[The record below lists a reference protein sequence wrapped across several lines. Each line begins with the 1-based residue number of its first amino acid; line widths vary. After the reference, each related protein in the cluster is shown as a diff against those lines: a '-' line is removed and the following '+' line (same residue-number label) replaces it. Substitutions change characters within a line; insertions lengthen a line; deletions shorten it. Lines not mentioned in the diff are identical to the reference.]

1 MTEEL
6 RVTVGQYS
14 DKGRKPGNQ
23 DCLGCVLPRDSQLLR
38 KGVAVAMADG
48 ISSSEVSHIASE
60 IAIKN
65 FLDDYYC
72 TSDAWSVKK
81 SASKVLDATNSWLFS
96 HTRNGHSRY
105 DKDKGYVCTFS
116 ALVLKA
122 ATAHIFHVGDTRI
135 YRLNDNGLEQLT
147 TDHRVWLSENET
159 YLSRA
164 LGVEPHCEFDYLT
177 LPVQVNDVFILA
189 TDGVYE
195 FLDQQA
201 LIEGVKAHAHNLDDA
216 AQALVKLAYEQG
228 SDDNLSLQILRVDA
242 LPSLQSSEFKHR
254 IEALPLPPLLEE
266 NHHFDGYT
274 IVRQLHASSR
284 SHTYLALNTDS
295 RAKVVIKIPSMELRA
310 QPEYLERLLTEEWI
324 ARRINSRYVLKA
336 AKQDRARNYLY
347 TVTEYVEGSTLAQ
360 WLRDNPAPDMEMVR
374 NITEQVAKGLM
385 AFHRMEML
393 HQDIRPEN
401 ILIDNLGAV
410 KIIDFGSVYVAGLEE
425 NQSQFHHHALR
436 GTALYSAPE
445 YFLGEAG
452 SPRSEQF
459 SLGVLTYFML
469 SGRFP
474 YGAKVARCKTL
485 REQRQLTYQSV
496 LSPDRAIPAWVDDAI
511 RKAVHPQPHQRYED
525 ISEFLYDLRHPSK
538 SFLSKT
544 RPPLLERNPVVF
556 WQGVSLLLACIIVL
570 LLVQLSL

>member
-1 MTEEL
+1 MTERL
-6 RVTVGQYS
+6 RVTVGQHS
-14 DKGRKPGNQ
+14 EKGRKPGNQ
-23 DCLGCVLPRDSQLLR
+23 DCLGCVLPRDSQLAR

-60 IAIKN
+60 VAIKN

-72 TSDAWSVKK
+72 TSDAWSVRK

-96 HTRNGHSRY
+96 HTRSGHARY

-116 ALVLKA
+116 ALVIKA

-135 YRLNDNGLEQLT
+135 YRFNDTGLEQLT
-147 TDHRVWLSENET
+147 TDHRVWLSDAET

-177 LPVQVNDVFILA
+177 LPVQVNDIFILA

-195 FLDQQA
+195 FLDQQT
-201 LIEGVKAHAHNLDDA
+201 LINGIKAHPDNLDAA
-216 AQALVKLAYEQG
+216 AQALVKQAYDNG
-228 SDDNLSLQILRVDA
+228 SDDNLSLQVVRIDA
-242 LPSLQSSEFKHR
+242 LPASQTSGFKHQV
-254 IEALPLPPLLEE
+254 EALPVPPLLEE
-266 NHHFDGYT
+266 NRQFDGYT
-274 IVRQLHASSR
+274 IVRQLHASNR
-284 SHTYLALNTDS
+284 SHTYLALNNDN
-295 RAKVVIKIPSMELRA
+295 RAKVVLKIPSTELRA
-310 QPEYLERLLTEEWI
+310 QPACLEHFLTEEWI

-336 AKQDRARNYLY
+336 ARQDRARNYLY
-347 TVTEYVEGSTLAQ
+347 TVTEYVEGTTLAQ
-360 WLRDNPAPDMEMVR
+360 WLRDNPTPDMETVR
-374 NITEQVAKGLM
+374 NIIEQVAKGLM

-401 ILIDNLGAV
+401 ILIDNLQGIR
-410 KIIDFGSVYVAGLEE
+410 IIDFGSVHVAGLEE
-425 NQSQFHHHALR
+425 NQPRVNESTLR

-452 SPRSEQF
+452 TPRSEQF

-474 YGAKVARCKTL
+474 YGPRVAHCKTL

-496 LSPDRAIPAWVDDAI
+496 LSPDRAIPAWVDEAI
-511 RKAVHPQPHQRYED
+511 KKAVHPLPQQRYED

-544 RPPLLERNPVVF
+544 RPPLMERNPVVF